1 MEESRKFEKYGDLMV
16 SIDWISFTIRKSVPV
31 KDAMAYFGFD
41 IAQFQ
46 EMPRGL
52 SGYRK
57 RYCHYVDGKGLVQF
71 LADGNN
77 SENDMGVHVDV
88 SGSAVAFFLETFH
101 GYLLADTPWNE
112 KAVQIPENWDFR
124 DAENLISL
132 LFQRI
137 RELGDF
143 TRIDLAVDDFGQF
156 FTVQEVH
163 DLVENKQCVTKF
175 RTFQYYQSKSISDSS
190 LTGETLYIG
199 SKKSDAY
206 VRIYN
211 KGLEQKVDMDWI
223 RWEIQLRDER
233 ASAFSDMV
241 LHCEDHE
248 NTIAPIIVGVLAG
261 FVRFVNL
268 DDSNRSRCS
277 MLQKWADFIA
287 AASSIVLSV
296 PKKKSSVENKHEWVR
311 KQVMPTIAGLLY
323 AYGGDMS
330 AVFGDLGV
338 QFNRNSLENREMF
351 ISAFNNLVE
360 VQEDERSWLR

>member
-88 SGSAVAFFLETFH
+88 SGSAVAFFLEIFH

-124 DAENLISL
+124 DAENLIAL

-190 LTGETLYIG
+190 LTGTL
-199 SKKSDAY
+199 
-206 VRIYN
+206 
-211 KGLEQKVDMDWI
+211 
-223 RWEIQLRDER
+223 
-233 ASAFSDMV
+233 
-241 LHCEDHE
+241 
-248 NTIAPIIVGVLAG
+248 
-261 FVRFVNL
+261 
-268 DDSNRSRCS
+268 
-277 MLQKWADFIA
+277 
-287 AASSIVLSV
+287 
-296 PKKKSSVENKHEWVR
+296 
-311 KQVMPTIAGLLY
+311 
-323 AYGGDMS
+323 GDP
-330 AVFGDLGV
+330 VT
-338 QFNRNSLENREMF
+338 
-351 ISAFNNLVE
+351 
-360 VQEDERSWLR
+360 